1 MLVDLTEEELRFLKI
16 LLLNKD
22 LYATDSEK
30 IIISV
35 LSQKFDGS

>member
-30 IIISV
+30 TIISI
-35 LSQKFDGS
+35 LNQKFDKS